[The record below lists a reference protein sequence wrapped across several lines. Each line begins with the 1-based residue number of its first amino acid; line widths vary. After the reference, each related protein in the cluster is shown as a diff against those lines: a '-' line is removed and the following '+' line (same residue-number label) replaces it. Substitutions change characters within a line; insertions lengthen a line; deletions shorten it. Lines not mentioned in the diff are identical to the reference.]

1 MLSIRRESFGV
12 EETNASELLD
22 PSGEIVEVRRI
33 DGSPACGRDAA
44 RKLRVLVV
52 DDNRDCADSL
62 SMLVNLWG
70 NEVQTAY
77 DGSAALVMTVE
88 RPPDVVLLDL
98 GMPEMDGCRM
108 ARQLRC
114 QTRFTH
120 TLLIAITGYADQTHR
135 LLCDEA
141 GFDHYLLKPI
151 EVADLENLL
160 RRERNRLARKTEEVE
175 RVEKTGTSRMKTE
188 VLSCWS

>member
-1 MLSIRRESFGV
+1 MLSIRRKSTAV
-12 EETNASELLD
+12 ERSSVREPLD
-22 PSGEIVEVRRI
+22 PSGEVVEVRRI
-33 DGSPACGRDAA
+33 GGFPACIRDIA

-52 DDNRDCADSL
+52 DDNHDCADSL

-70 NEVQTAY
+70 NEVETAY
-77 DGSAALVMTVE
+77 DGAAALAMTVE

-108 ARQLRC
+108 AQQLRS

-120 TLLIAITGYADQTHR
+120 TLLIAITGYTDQAHR

-141 GFDHYLLKPI
+141 GFDDYLLKPI
-151 EVADLENLL
+151 KVAELENLL
-160 RRERNRLARKTEEVE
+160 RREHRWLSRVIEAVE
-175 RVEKTGTSRMKTE
+175 RVEKKERYE
-188 VLSCWS
+188 